1 MKTQHLK
8 QYGDTMSRKSNRA
21 PSTSTRA
28 LKYPEVY
35 ARLILEHIDP
45 VMYGGLIVK
54 DKPDLIDYK
63 ASLGIEVTE
72 ANPQANKEA
81 DALYSEMQN
90 SGFDATA
97 HARSIERI
105 EQLGG
110 QVISGILFG
119 PGGNDSF
126 DLIMDAFKKKA
137 KKLNKGEY
145 EPLKHNHLFIFSW
158 ILADRI
164 MLEGALCR
172 FAELNALPIKFERV
186 IVNVPG
192 RNYDFDLV
200 NQTVEEHPF
209 GSREQFDI
217 AEKAYSICKRHDV
230 G

>member
-1 MKTQHLK
+1 
-8 QYGDTMSRKSNRA
+8 MSRKSNRV
-21 PSTSTRA
+21 PSTSTRD

-35 ARLILEHIDP
+35 AKLILEHIDP

-63 ASLGIEVTE
+63 TSLGVEVTE

-90 SGFDATA
+90 NGFDATA
-97 HARSIERI
+97 CARSIERI

-110 QVISGILFG
+110 QVIDRILYG
-119 PGGNDSF
+119 PGGNDNFEPIMASF
-126 DLIMDAFKKKA
+126 EEKA
-137 KKLNKGEY
+137 RKLNKGEY
-145 EPLKHNHLFIFSW
+145 EPLEHNHLFIFSW
-158 ILADRI
+158 ILADRR
-164 MLEGALCR
+164 MLENALRR
-172 FAELNALPIKFERV
+172 FAELDVLPVKFERL

-200 NQTVEEHPF
+200 NHMVEERPF

-217 AEKAYSICKRHDV
+217 AEKAYSICKQGDAE
-230 G
+230 

>member
-1 MKTQHLK
+1 
-8 QYGDTMSRKSNRA
+8 MSKKSNRA
-21 PSTSTRA
+21 SSTNQRTSR
-28 LKYPEVY
+28 YSEVK
-35 ARLILEHIDP
+35 AKLILEHIDP

-90 SGFDATA
+90 NGFDATA

-110 QVISGILFG
+110 KVISGILFG

-126 DLIMDAFKKKA
+126 DLIMDTFKKKA
-137 KKLNKGEY
+137 EKLNEGEY
-145 EPLKHNHLFIFSW
+145 ESLEHYHLFIISW
-158 ILADRI
+158 ILANRR
-164 MLEGALCR
+164 MLKDALCR
-172 FAELNALPIKFERV
+172 FAKLNALPVKFERV

-192 RNYDFDLV
+192 HNYDFDLI
-200 NQTVEEHPF
+200 NHTVEEHPF

-217 AEKAYSICKRHDV
+217 AEKAYSIWKQGDAE
-230 G
+230 

>member
-1 MKTQHLK
+1 
-8 QYGDTMSRKSNRA
+8 MSRKSNRA
-21 PSTSTRA
+21 SSTSTRA

-35 ARLILEHIDP
+35 AKLILEHIDP

-72 ANPQANKEA
+72 SNPQANKEA

-110 QVISGILFG
+110 QVINGILFG

-126 DLIMDAFKKKA
+126 DLIMASFKEKT
-137 KKLNKGEY
+137 KKLNNGGY
-145 EPLKHNHLFIFSW
+145 ESLEHNHLFITSC
-158 ILADRI
+158 ILANRR
-164 MLEGALCR
+164 MLEDALCR
-172 FAELNALPIKFERV
+172 FAELNVLPVKFERV

-192 RNYDFDLV
+192 HNYDFDLI
-200 NQTVEEHPF
+200 NQTVEERLF
-209 GSREQFDI
+209 GNREQFDI
-217 AEKAYSICKRHDV
+217 AEKAYSICKQGDAE
-230 G
+230 

>member
-1 MKTQHLK
+1 
-8 QYGDTMSRKSNRA
+8 MSKKSNRA
-21 PSTSTRA
+21 SSTNQRTSR
-28 LKYPEVY
+28 YSEVK
-35 ARLILEHIDP
+35 AKLILEHIDP

-110 QVISGILFG
+110 KVISGILFG

-126 DLIMDAFKKKA
+126 DLIMDTFKKKA
-137 KKLNKGEY
+137 EKLNEGEY
-145 EPLKHNHLFIFSW
+145 ESLEHYHLFIISC
-158 ILADRI
+158 ILANRR
-164 MLEGALCR
+164 MLEDALCR
-172 FAELNALPIKFERV
+172 FAKLNALPVKLERL

-209 GSREQFDI
+209 GSSEQFDI
-217 AEKAYSICKRHDV
+217 AEKAYSIWKQGDAE
-230 G
+230 

>member
-1 MKTQHLK
+1 
-8 QYGDTMSRKSNRA
+8 MSRKSSKA
-21 PSTSTRA
+21 SSTNQRTSRHS
-28 LKYPEVY
+28 EVE
-35 ARLILEHIDP
+35 AKLILEHIDP
-45 VMYGGLIVK
+45 VMYGGLIAK

-63 ASLGIEVTE
+63 TSLGIEVTE
-72 ANPQANKEA
+72 ANPQASKKI
-81 DALYSEMQN
+81 DAKYTKMQN
-90 SGFDATA
+90 NNLDAA
-97 HARSIERI
+97 AYAQEKEKI

-126 DLIMDAFKKKA
+126 DLIMDAFKRKA
-137 KKLNKGEY
+137 EKLNKGEY

-158 ILADRI
+158 ILADRR

-172 FAELNALPIKFERV
+172 FAELNVLPIKFERV

-192 RNYDFDLV
+192 HNYDFDLV
-200 NQTVEEHPF
+200 NQTVEEHLF

-217 AEKAYSICKRHDV
+217 AEKAYSICTRHDV

>member
-1 MKTQHLK
+1 
-8 QYGDTMSRKSNRA
+8 MSRKSNRT
-21 PSTSTRA
+21 PSTSTQA

-35 ARLILEHIDP
+35 AKLILEHIDP
-45 VMYGGLIVK
+45 IMYGGLIVR

-137 KKLNKGEY
+137 EKLNEGEY
-145 EPLKHNHLFIFSW
+145 ESLEHYHLFIISC
-158 ILADRI
+158 ILANRR
-164 MLEGALCR
+164 MLEDALCR
-172 FAELNALPIKFERV
+172 FAKLNALPVKFERV

-192 RNYDFDLV
+192 RNYDFDLI
-200 NQTVEEHPF
+200 NHTVEEHPF

-217 AEKAYSICKRHDV
+217 AEKAYSIWKQGDAE
-230 G
+230 

>member
-1 MKTQHLK
+1 
-8 QYGDTMSRKSNRA
+8 MSKKSNRA
-21 PSTSTRA
+21 SSTNQRTSRHS
-28 LKYPEVY
+28 EVK
-35 ARLILEHIDP
+35 AKLILEHIDP

-137 KKLNKGEY
+137 EKLNEGEY
-145 EPLKHNHLFIFSW
+145 ESLEHYHLFIISC
-158 ILADRI
+158 ILANRR
-164 MLEGALCR
+164 MLEDALCG
-172 FAELNALPIKFERV
+172 FAKLNALPVKFERV

-192 RNYDFDLV
+192 RNYDFDLI
-200 NQTVEEHPF
+200 NHTVEEHPF

-217 AEKAYSICKRHDV
+217 AEKAYSIWKQGDAE
-230 G
+230 

>member
-1 MKTQHLK
+1 
-8 QYGDTMSRKSNRA
+8 MSRKSNRA

-35 ARLILEHIDP
+35 AKLILEHIDP

-110 QVISGILFG
+110 LVISGILFG

-137 KKLNKGEY
+137 EKLNEGEY
-145 EPLKHNHLFIFSW
+145 ESLEHYHLFIISC
-158 ILADRI
+158 ILANRR
-164 MLEGALCR
+164 MLEDALCR
-172 FAELNALPIKFERV
+172 FAKLNALPVKFERV

-192 RNYDFDLV
+192 RNYDFDLI
-200 NQTVEEHPF
+200 NHTVEEHPF
-209 GSREQFDI
+209 ESREQFDI
-217 AEKAYSICKRHDV
+217 AEKAYSIWKQGDAE
-230 G
+230 

>member
-1 MKTQHLK
+1 
-8 QYGDTMSRKSNRA
+8 MSRKSNRA
-21 PSTSTRA
+21 SSTSTRA

-35 ARLILEHIDP
+35 AKLILEHIDP

-110 QVISGILFG
+110 QVINGILFG

-126 DLIMDAFKKKA
+126 DLIMASFKEKT
-137 KKLNKGEY
+137 KKLNNGGY
-145 EPLKHNHLFIFSW
+145 ESLEHNHLFIISC
-158 ILADRI
+158 ILANRR
-164 MLEGALCR
+164 MLEDALCR
-172 FAELNALPIKFERV
+172 FAELNVLPVKFERV

-192 RNYDFDLV
+192 HNYDFDLI
-200 NQTVEEHPF
+200 NQTVEERLF
-209 GSREQFDI
+209 GNREQFDI
-217 AEKAYSICKRHDV
+217 AEKAYSICKQGDAE
-230 G
+230 

>member
-1 MKTQHLK
+1 
-8 QYGDTMSRKSNRA
+8 MSKKSNRA
-21 PSTSTRA
+21 SSTNQRTSR
-28 LKYPEVY
+28 YSEVK
-35 ARLILEHIDP
+35 AKLILEHIDP

-110 QVISGILFG
+110 KVISGILFG

-126 DLIMDAFKKKA
+126 DLIMDTFKKKA
-137 KKLNKGEY
+137 EKLNEGEY
-145 EPLKHNHLFIFSW
+145 ESLEHYHLFIISC
-158 ILADRI
+158 ILANRR
-164 MLEGALCR
+164 MLEDALCR
-172 FAELNALPIKFERV
+172 FAKLNALPVKFERV

-192 RNYDFDLV
+192 HNYDFDLI
-200 NQTVEEHPF
+200 NHTVEEHPF

-217 AEKAYSICKRHDV
+217 AEKAYSIWKQGDAE
-230 G
+230 

>member
-1 MKTQHLK
+1 
-8 QYGDTMSRKSNRA
+8 MSGKSNRA

-28 LKYPEVY
+28 LKYPEVK
-35 ARLILEHIDP
+35 AKLILEHIDP
-45 VMYGGLIVK
+45 IMYGGLIVK

-63 ASLGIEVTE
+63 TSLGVEVTE

-90 SGFDATA
+90 DGFDATA
-97 HARSIERI
+97 RARSIERI

-110 QVISGILFG
+110 QVIDGILYG

-137 KKLNKGEY
+137 DKLNKGEY
-145 EPLKHNHLFIFSW
+145 EPLKHNHLFIISC
-158 ILADRI
+158 ILANRR
-164 MLEGALCR
+164 MLEDALCR
-172 FAELNALPIKFERV
+172 FTELNALPVKFERV

-192 RNYDFDLV
+192 RNYDFNLI
-200 NQTVEEHPF
+200 NHTVEEHPF
-209 GSREQFDI
+209 GSREQFDV
-217 AEKAYSICKRHDV
+217 AEKANSICKRHDI

>member
-1 MKTQHLK
+1 
-8 QYGDTMSRKSNRA
+8 MSRKSNRA

-110 QVISGILFG
+110 KVISGILFG
-119 PGGNDSF
+119 PGGNDGF
-126 DLIMDAFKKKA
+126 DLIMEAFKKKA
-137 KKLNKGEY
+137 DKLNKGEY
-145 EPLKHNHLFIFSW
+145 EPLEHNHLFIFSW
-158 ILADRI
+158 ILANRR
-164 MLEGALCR
+164 MLEDALCR
-172 FAELNALPIKFERV
+172 FAELNALPVKFERV
-186 IVNVPG
+186 IVNVPS

-200 NQTVEEHPF
+200 NHTVEEHPF

-217 AEKAYSICKRHDV
+217 AEKAYSIWKQGDAE
-230 G
+230 